1 MNETFDSSA
10 ENFSPGN
17 HPGDGYQ
24 NEAAST
30 MSTWKEKL
38 KDNLFIVLLG
48 SVAISFLMGYFISQ
62 QQEAKKREQWAEI
75 LFRQAK
81 DWLTERGR
89 KTAGSL
95 EQGLEYARSAAEHAA
110 DKGSDYSRRL
120 NPFHRQQRHRFFGIL

>member
-1 MNETFDSSA
+1 MNETFNSSA
-10 ENFSPGN
+10 ENFQAGN
-17 HPGDGYQ
+17 HPGNRHQ
-24 NEAAST
+24 NDVARAT
-30 MSTWKEKL
+30 IVWKENL
-38 KDNLFIVLLG
+38 KDKLFIVLLG
-48 SVAISFLMGYFISQ
+48 SVVVSFLLGYFLSQ

-75 LFRQAK
+75 LFRQTK
-81 DWLTERGR
+81 NWLTERGR